1 MKPQLLIGAATSG
14 SGKTTFTMGLLRA
27 LHKRGLR
34 VQPFKCGPDY
44 IDTQFHTLAADHE
57 SVNLDTWMASN
68 THVQHLYN
76 KYGDGADVCVTEG
89 VMGLFDGYQRMQ
101 GSSAEIARLLNIPVV
116 LIVSAR
122 STAYSVAPLIYGFK
136 HFNPAVKIAGI
147 VFNQVS
153 SPSHF
158 AYLREACVDA
168 GVECLGYL
176 PMTEGLKIPSRHL
189 GLTLTAKRSMN
200 TLIEQ
205 AAELVGKYVD
215 LDKLLSICHRN
226 FPCRYTLPYSS
237 ETGVESFTPSAKKMK
252 IAIARDPAFNFIYRE
267 NIDRLSALGSITYF
281 SPVYGSDLP
290 DADLV
295 YLPGGYPDKLL
306 SICHRNFPCRYTLP
320 YSSETGVESF
330 TPSAKKM
337 KIAIAR
343 DPAFNFIYRENID
356 RLSALG
362 SITYFSPVYGS
373 DLPDADLVYLPGGY
387 PELFAR
393 QLHRRKK
400 LMEALR
406 TYAEEG
412 GKILAECGGMMFL
425 TRSLTARQG
434 GTAYAMTGILP
445 LDCTMVGARLHL
457 GYRRIEY
464 KGMELRGH
472 EFHYSNVVAP
482 DAMPSVAKQFTARGM
497 EVSTPLY
504 RYKNVIAGYTHLYWG
519 ETDILK
525 LWKV

>member
-1 MKPQLLIGAATSG
+1 MICRNYELICYSNFDNLQFALSLYPIFKEILKNEATITHRG
-14 SGKTTFTMGLLRA
+14 RYIGKRQKRLLRWGCCGHCTNEVCGYS
-27 LHKRGLR
+27 LLNVVLIILIHK
-34 VQPFKCGPDY
+34 
-44 IDTQFHTLAADHE
+44 FHTLAADHE

-215 LDKLLSICHRN
+215 LDKLLSICHRK
-226 FPCRYTLPYSS
+226 FPVSVY
-237 ETGVESFTPSAKKMK
+237 
-252 IAIARDPAFNFIYRE
+252 IA
-267 NIDRLSALGSITYF
+267 L
-281 SPVYGSDLP
+281 
-290 DADLV
+290 
-295 YLPGGYPDKLL
+295 
-306 SICHRNFPCRYTLP
+306 
-320 YSSETGVESF
+320 
-330 TPSAKKM
+330 
-337 KIAIAR
+337 
-343 DPAFNFIYRENID
+343 
-356 RLSALG
+356 
-362 SITYFSPVYGS
+362 
-373 DLPDADLVYLPGGY
+373 
-387 PELFAR
+387 
-393 QLHRRKK
+393 
-400 LMEALR
+400 
-406 TYAEEG
+406 
-412 GKILAECGGMMFL
+412 
-425 TRSLTARQG
+425 
-434 GTAYAMTGILP
+434 
-445 LDCTMVGARLHL
+445 
-457 GYRRIEY
+457 
-464 KGMELRGH
+464 
-472 EFHYSNVVAP
+472 
-482 DAMPSVAKQFTARGM
+482 
-497 EVSTPLY
+497 
-504 RYKNVIAGYTHLYWG
+504 
-519 ETDILK
+519 
-525 LWKV
+525 

>member
-205 AAELVGKYVD
+205 AAELNGYIISYYD
-215 LDKLLSICHRN
+215 
-226 FPCRYTLPYSS
+226 
-237 ETGVESFTPSAKKMK
+237 K
-252 IAIARDPAFNFIYRE
+252 IANFTGTMPEIGFFDP
-267 NIDRLSALGSITYF
+267 
-281 SPVYGSDLP
+281 
-290 DADLV
+290 
-295 YLPGGYPDKLL
+295 
-306 SICHRNFPCRYTLP
+306 
-320 YSSETGVESF
+320 
-330 TPSAKKM
+330 M
-337 KIAIAR
+337 K
-343 DPAFNFIYRENID
+343 
-356 RLSALG
+356 
-362 SITYFSPVYGS
+362 
-373 DLPDADLVYLPGGY
+373 
-387 PELFAR
+387 
-393 QLHRRKK
+393 
-400 LMEALR
+400 
-406 TYAEEG
+406 
-412 GKILAECGGMMFL
+412 
-425 TRSLTARQG
+425 
-434 GTAYAMTGILP
+434 
-445 LDCTMVGARLHL
+445 ARLPML
-457 GYRRIEY
+457 IFSVLYCAFVMPKFCPE
-464 KGMELRGH
+464 
-472 EFHYSNVVAP
+472 A
-482 DAMPSVAKQFTARGM
+482 PSVATAESSQKETAARKPLPAFA
-497 EVSTPLY
+497 EVAGIVIFFGVAIALMLQANVLKMVQIWQICIIGAVLMIIFGVLKPREALQSIPVSMLLLIVGALAMAGALSATGTGDFIGGGIAKIVTAVNNNYIVGLIFLCFFYLLFPLS
-504 RYKNVIAGYTHLYWG
+504 
-519 ETDILK
+519 
-525 LWKV
+525 

>member
-1 MKPQLLIGAATSG
+1 MKPQLLIGAAASG

-44 IDTQFHTLAADHE
+44 MDTQFHTLAADRE
-57 SVNLDTWMASN
+57 SVNLDTWMASK

-76 KYGDGADVCVTEG
+76 KYGDGADVCVAEG
-89 VMGLFDGYQRMQ
+89 VMGLFDGYHRMQ
-101 GSSAEIARLLNIPVV
+101 GSSAEIAGLLNIPVV
-116 LIVSAR
+116 LVVSAR
-122 STAYSVAPLIYGFK
+122 SAAYSVAPLIYGFK
-136 HFNPAVKIAGI
+136 HFNPAVKIAGV

-158 AYLREACVDA
+158 AYLRNACADA

-176 PMTEGLKIPSRHL
+176 PVTEELKMPGRHL

-200 TLIEQ
+200 VLIEQ
-205 AAELVGKYVD
+205 AAELVEKHVD
-215 LDKLLSICHRN
+215 LDKLLSICHRG

-237 ETGVESFTPSAKKMK
+237 EIGVESFTPSVGKMK
-252 IAIARDPAFNFIYRE
+252 IAVARDPAFNFIYKE
-267 NIDRLSALGSITYF
+267 NIDRLSAWGNIAYF

-290 DADLV
+290 
-295 YLPGGYPDKLL
+295 
-306 SICHRNFPCRYTLP
+306 
-320 YSSETGVESF
+320 E
-330 TPSAKKM
+330 
-337 KIAIAR
+337 
-343 DPAFNFIYRENID
+343 
-356 RLSALG
+356 
-362 SITYFSPVYGS
+362 
-373 DLPDADLVYLPGGY
+373 ADLVYLPGGY

-400 LMEALR
+400 LMEALK

-434 GTAYAMTGILP
+434 GTAYAMAGVLP
-445 LDCTMVGARLHL
+445 LDCTMVGAKLHL
-457 GYRRIEY
+457 GYRRIAY
-464 KGMELRGH
+464 KGLELRGH
-472 EFHYSNVVAP
+472 EFHYSNVVVP
-482 DAMPSVAKQFTARGM
+482 DALPSVAKQFTTKGV
-497 EVSTPLY
+497 EVGTPLY

-519 ETDILK
+519 ETDLLK
-525 LWKV
+525 LWEV

>member
-1 MKPQLLIGAATSG
+1 
-14 SGKTTFTMGLLRA
+14 
-27 LHKRGLR
+27 
-34 VQPFKCGPDY
+34 
-44 IDTQFHTLAADHE
+44 
-57 SVNLDTWMASN
+57 MASN

-295 YLPGGYPDKLL
+295 YLPGGYP
-306 SICHRNFPCRYTLP
+306 
-320 YSSETGVESF
+320 
-330 TPSAKKM
+330 
-337 KIAIAR
+337 
-343 DPAFNFIYRENID
+343 
-356 RLSALG
+356 
-362 SITYFSPVYGS
+362 
-373 DLPDADLVYLPGGY
+373 
-387 PELFAR
+387 ELFAR

-425 TRSLTARQG
+425 TRSLTAARRDCICHDGYFAFGLYHG
-434 GTAYAMTGILP
+434 GCQTSS
-445 LDCTMVGARLHL
+445 R
-457 GYRRIEY
+457 YRRIEY

-497 EVSTPLY
+497 EVST
-504 RYKNVIAGYTHLYWG
+504 RFI
-519 ETDILK
+519 DIK
-525 LWKV
+525 T

>member
-205 AAELVGKYVD
+205 AAELVEKYVD
-215 LDKLLSICHRN
+215 L
-226 FPCRYTLPYSS
+226 
-237 ETGVESFTPSAKKMK
+237 
-252 IAIARDPAFNFIYRE
+252 
-267 NIDRLSALGSITYF
+267 
-281 SPVYGSDLP
+281 
-290 DADLV
+290 
-295 YLPGGYPDKLL
+295 DKLL

-472 EFHYSNVVAP
+472 EFH
-482 DAMPSVAKQFTARGM
+482 
-497 EVSTPLY
+497 
-504 RYKNVIAGYTHLYWG
+504 
-519 ETDILK
+519 
-525 LWKV
+525 

>member
-1 MKPQLLIGAATSG
+1 MKPQLLIGAAASG

-44 IDTQFHTLAADHE
+44 IDTQFHTLAADRE
-57 SVNLDTWMASN
+57 SVNLDTWMASD
-68 THVQHLYN
+68 THVQYLYN
-76 KYGDGADVCVTEG
+76 KYGDGADVCVAEG

-101 GSSAEIARLLNIPVV
+101 GSSAAIARLLNIPVV
-116 LIVSAR
+116 LVVGAR

-136 HFNPAVKIAGI
+136 HFDPTVKIAGV
-147 VFNQVS
+147 VFNQVF

-158 AYLREACVDA
+158 AYLRDACVDA

-200 TLIEQ
+200 VLIEQ
-205 AAELVGKYVD
+205 AAELVEKHVN
-215 LDKLLSICHRN
+215 LDKLLNICQRG

-237 ETGVESFTPSAKKMK
+237 EAGVESLTPPAGKMK

-267 NIDRLSALGSITYF
+267 NIARLEAVGNITYF

-290 DADLV
+290 
-295 YLPGGYPDKLL
+295 
-306 SICHRNFPCRYTLP
+306 
-320 YSSETGVESF
+320 E
-330 TPSAKKM
+330 
-337 KIAIAR
+337 
-343 DPAFNFIYRENID
+343 
-356 RLSALG
+356 
-362 SITYFSPVYGS
+362 
-373 DLPDADLVYLPGGY
+373 ADLVYLPGGY

-400 LMEALR
+400 LMEALKA
-406 TYAEEG
+406 YAEG
-412 GKILAECGGMMFL
+412 GGRMLAECGGMMFL

-434 GTAYAMTGILP
+434 GTAYAMAGVLP

-464 KGMELRGH
+464 GGMELRGH
-472 EFHYSNVVAP
+472 EFHYSHVVAP
-482 DAMPSVAKQFTARGM
+482 DALPSVARQFTAKGM
-497 EVSTPLY
+497 EVGTPLY

-525 LWKV
+525 LWEL

>member
-27 LHKRGLR
+27 LKKRGLQ

-44 IDTQFHTLAADHE
+44 IDTQFHTLAADNE
-57 SVNLDTWMASN
+57 SVNLDTWMASD

-76 KYGDGADVCVTEG
+76 KYGEKADVCVTEG
-89 VMGLFDGYQRMQ
+89 VMGLFDGYRRMQ
-101 GSSAEIARLLNIPVV
+101 GSSAEIAQLLNIPVV
-116 LIVSAR
+116 LVVSAR

-136 HFNPAVKIAGI
+136 HFNPAVKIAGV

-158 AYLREACVDA
+158 SFLRDACVDA

-176 PMTEGLKIPSRHL
+176 PVTEELKIPSRHL
-189 GLTLTAKRSMN
+189 GLTLTVKRSMN

-205 AAELVGKYVD
+205 AAQLVEKYVD
-215 LDKLLSICHRN
+215 VDKLLSICQRG

-237 ETGVESFTPSAKKMK
+237 EIGVESFTPRGKKLR
-252 IAIARDPAFNFIYRE
+252 IAVARDPAFNFIYRE
-267 NIDRLSALGSITYF
+267 NMARLAEVGNITYF

-290 DADLV
+290 
-295 YLPGGYPDKLL
+295 
-306 SICHRNFPCRYTLP
+306 
-320 YSSETGVESF
+320 E
-330 TPSAKKM
+330 
-337 KIAIAR
+337 
-343 DPAFNFIYRENID
+343 
-356 RLSALG
+356 
-362 SITYFSPVYGS
+362 
-373 DLPDADLVYLPGGY
+373 ADLVYLPGGY

-400 LMEALR
+400 LIDALKM
-406 TYAEEG
+406 YAEDG

-434 GTAYAMTGILP
+434 GTAYGMAGVLP

-457 GYRRIEY
+457 GYRRVEY
-464 KGMELRGH
+464 NGMELRGH
-472 EFHYSNVVAP
+472 EFHYSNLVAP
-482 DAMPSVAKQFTARGM
+482 DALSSVARQFNAKGV
-497 EVSTPLY
+497 EVNTPLY

-525 LWKV
+525 LWEK